1 MAEGDAPSDLL
12 FEDVVFSMIPSEE
25 LEQWQVKELSTA
37 ITTSGGRHVPLR
49 EHDQSIDDIDH
60 VTHIISTHVDFPQYS
75 QCLDRG
81 IYVVKPS
88 WVLTSVHKKKQTS
101 PRQHSPDPS
110 QYFQDVVVTCGDL
123 PEGDKEAIAAGVIA
137 LGGVHSSGL
146 TKIVTH
152 LVTNTLNHQKCQV
165 VEQKGLDVKL
175 VLPHWFDACVKLGKK
190 IREKPYL
197 FPDPEVMRR
206 VNLSAPRPSPTPQLH
221 GASSIIT
228 AEQFGSTPPPSPA
241 KSRLWLNA
249 FMGKRVYLAD
259 DLELSDHLRTTLV
272 GLVEQGGGTVTNEVD
287 LCGIYI
293 GYFRDGP
300 AYLQASRAGKEVANL
315 AWLYHVI
322 NRNKYTSPL
331 QKLLHYPVPRGGVPG
346 FQNLKISLSNY
357 SGEARTYV
365 ENLIRFSGAEYTKT
379 MKQDNTHL
387 ITAHKNG
394 EKCEAAQE
402 WNISIVN
409 HLWLEE
415 SFAKCVIQSI
425 SNPKYTHFPA
435 RTNLGEVTG
444 QTSVDMKSVERHF
457 FAKSKSPQKPKL
469 KEQPASR
476 EAVPV
481 SSTLKCAA
489 PVSDAMDV
497 DVPPPVEEEDEPQED
512 EEHADAEQQPASK
525 TTQKS
530 RGRPR
535 KSDAASVATPRLPRE
550 NNSPMITST
559 GRASK
564 QKALSSLHTQ
574 AEDIAL
580 YQKESKR
587 KGGVV
592 YGGRRASHADDSVS
606 SPAPANRT
614 SKKRASDEYEASAL
628 DPDLSDGE
636 TQQVG
641 SKQKKAKTAASPRLP
656 EVKYKMMVTG
666 DDRWVENTRK
676 ENADKSILRQL
687 GVELTTDPKDVD
699 ILVAPK
705 LLRTKKFVCALA
717 GAPLV
722 VDTSFLDTALTKKK
736 LIEDPH
742 MLKDREGEERLGF
755 KLTESLERA
764 EVNDRKLF
772 RGWSIYVTSDVK
784 GGFDTYKDIIK
795 LNGGNAFEYRGRT
808 GMKFPKRQPLEDD
821 SDAGAESQNQGED
834 SGLNRVYLVSG
845 PSDAEVK
852 LWKTFRNEAKKQA
865 LEARVVTPDWLL
877 NSALSQQ
884 IVSGD
889 KFLHDHESL
898 TSQRAG

>member
-1 MAEGDAPSDLL
+1 MADDDVPSDLL
-12 FEDVVFSMIPSEE
+12 FEHVVFAMMPSEE
-25 LEQWQVKELSTA
+25 LEQWQVKELSSA
-37 ITTSGGRHVPLR
+37 ITTSGGRHVALS
-49 EHDQSIDDIDH
+49 EHDQSIDNLDQI
-60 VTHIISTHVDFPQYS
+60 THIISTHVDFPQYA

-88 WVLTSVHKKKQTS
+88 WVLTSVHKKKQTP

-137 LGGVHSSGL
+137 LGGAHSSGL

-165 VEQKGLDVKL
+165 VDQKGLDVKL
-175 VLPHWFDACVKLGKK
+175 VLPHWFDACIKLGKK
-190 IREKPYL
+190 ISEKPYL
-197 FPDPEVMRR
+197 FPHPEVMRR
-206 VNLSAPRPSPTPQLH
+206 VNLSAPRPSPTPQLR

-228 AEQFGSTPPPSPA
+228 AEQFGTTPPPSPA

-272 GLVEQGGGTVTNEVD
+272 GLIEQGGGTVTPHVD
-287 LCGIYI
+287 LCSIYI

-300 AYLQASRAGKEVANL
+300 AYVEASQAGKEVANL

-322 NRNKYTSPL
+322 NRNRYTSPL
-331 QKLLHYPVPRGGVPG
+331 RKLLHYPVPRGGIGG
-346 FQNLKISLSNY
+346 FEHLKISLSNY

-387 ITAHKNG
+387 ITAHKTG

-415 SFAKCVIQSI
+415 SFAKCEIQSLA
-425 SNPKYTHFPA
+425 NPKYTHFPA

-444 QTSVDMKSVERHF
+444 QTSLDMKSVERRF
-457 FAKSKSPQKPKL
+457 FPKPKSPQKPKL
-469 KEQPASR
+469 KEQPVSR
-476 EAVPV
+476 GNVPAT
-481 SSTLKCAA
+481 STLKRPA

-497 DVPPPVEEEDEPQED
+497 DLPPPAAEEDEPEED
-512 EEHADAEQQPASK
+512 EEQVDTEEEPASK
-525 TTQKS
+525 ATKKS

-535 KSDAASVATPRLPRE
+535 KSDAASVATPRLPIE
-550 NNSPMITST
+550 NHSPMITST

-580 YQKESKR
+580 YQKETKR

-592 YGGRRASHADDSVS
+592 YGGRHSSHAEDFVS

-614 SKKRASDEYEASAL
+614 SKKRTSDEYEASAL

-636 TQQVG
+636 TQNVG
-641 SKQKKAKTAASPRLP
+641 SKHKKAKTAASPRLP

-666 DDRWVENTRK
+666 DDRWVDNTRK
-676 ENADKSILRQL
+676 ENADRGVLRQL

-722 VDTSFLDTALTKKK
+722 VDTSFLDIALTKKR
-736 LIEDPH
+736 LIVDPP

-755 KLTESLERA
+755 KLTESLNRA

-808 GMKFPKRQPLEDD
+808 GVKFPRRQPLEDD
-821 SDAGAESQNQGED
+821 AEAGAESRNQGEA
-834 SGLNRVYLVSG
+834 SEYNRIYLVSG
-845 PSDAEVK
+845 PSDAEIK
-852 LWKTFRNEAKKQA
+852 LWKTFRHEAKKQD
-865 LEARVVTPDWLL
+865 LEARIVTPDWLL

-889 KFLHDHESL
+889 KFLHDDESL